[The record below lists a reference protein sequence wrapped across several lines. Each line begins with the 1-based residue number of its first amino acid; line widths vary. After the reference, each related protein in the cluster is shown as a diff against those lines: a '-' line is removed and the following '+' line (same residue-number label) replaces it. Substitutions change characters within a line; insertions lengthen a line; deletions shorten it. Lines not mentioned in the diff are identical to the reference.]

1 MKKEFKSSQLKY
13 RETFDDCLRPFETC
27 WNEKIAK
34 ETQKSTKP
42 SLVGIFYTSKGGKLS
57 PDPSVT
63 EIEMDEKVQTII
75 GKPEEEIE
83 MVKIHK
89 DTIVQNGS
97 MQSELI

>member
-1 MKKEFKSSQLKY
+1 MIACVHLKHAGMKKLQKKRKNQQNQVLLEFFTLPKV
-13 RETFDDCLRPFETC
+13 E
-27 WNEKIAK
+27 
-34 ETQKSTKP
+34 
-42 SLVGIFYTSKGGKLS
+42 KLS
-57 PDPSVT
+57 PDPSVI

-83 MVKIHK
+83 MHK

>member
-1 MKKEFKSSQLKY
+1 
-13 RETFDDCLRPFETC
+13 
-27 WNEKIAK
+27 
-34 ETQKSTKP
+34 
-42 SLVGIFYTSKGGKLS
+42 
-57 PDPSVT
+57 
-63 EIEMDEKVQTII
+63 MDEKVQTII